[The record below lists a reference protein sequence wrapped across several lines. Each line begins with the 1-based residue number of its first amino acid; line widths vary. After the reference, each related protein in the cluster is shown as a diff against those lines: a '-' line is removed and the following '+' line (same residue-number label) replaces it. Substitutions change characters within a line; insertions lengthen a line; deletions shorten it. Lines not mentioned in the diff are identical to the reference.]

1 MIDYEVRDN
10 VAEIRFNNPPVNAI
24 DEAFMDA
31 LIAALERAKAD
42 SAVRAV
48 IISSAIPGRF
58 CAGLDLPNFLRS
70 APSDAHAIV
79 AKIYSQV
86 GEVQAGL
93 GKPSIAAITGA
104 ARGAGMSIA
113 ITCDVML
120 AADDATFGYPE
131 LDVGLLPAIH
141 YTHLPRIVGRYR
153 AFELLFT
160 GRSFGVDEAMA
171 LGLIS
176 RAVPEAELMGEARKL
191 AQVFARKSPQLMK
204 LGKDAFVRATNNGY
218 REGAAAAVDLV
229 STVFGTEDCKEGLAA
244 FGEKRRPQW
253 KPARK
258 QA

>member
-1 MIDYEVRDN
+1 VIDYEVRDH
-10 VAEIRFNNPPVNAI
+10 VAEILFNHAPVNAI
-24 DEAFMDA
+24 SEAFMDA
-31 LIAALERAKAD
+31 LIAALERAKHD
-42 SAVRAV
+42 TDVRAV
-48 IISSAIPGRF
+48 ILGSAIPGRF
-58 CAGLDLPNFLRS
+58 CAGLDLPKFLHGTP
-70 APSDAHAIV
+70 AEAHRIV
-79 AKIYSQV
+79 SKIYSRI

-131 LDVGLLPAIH
+131 MDVGLLPAIH

-160 GRSFGVDEAMA
+160 GRSFGVAEAKE

-176 RAVPEAELMGEARKL
+176 RSAPEAELMGEARKL
-191 AQVFARKSPQLMK
+191 ACVFAAKSPELMR

-229 STVFGTEDCKEGLAA
+229 STVFGTADCKEGLSA
-244 FGEKRRPQW
+244 FAEKRRPVW
-253 KPARK
+253 GRK
-258 QA
+258 